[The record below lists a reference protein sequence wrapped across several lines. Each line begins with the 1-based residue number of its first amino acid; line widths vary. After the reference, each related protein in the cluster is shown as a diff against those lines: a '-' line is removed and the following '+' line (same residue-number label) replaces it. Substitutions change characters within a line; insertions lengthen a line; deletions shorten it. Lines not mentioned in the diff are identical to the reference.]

1 MDSTRTLVGHCF
13 QPFHGV
19 RHLTGR
25 SLDPE
30 RDQPGSKAR
39 ETEPVQAIPV
49 SVREIL
55 FTVDDLVHQAQ
66 RGDVIAFEALYRQ
79 HAGRVYA
86 LCRRIC
92 GDPARAEELTQD
104 AFTRAW
110 EHRRSSRTGPEYIGW
125 LCRIAI
131 NVALTDSRSR
141 GRRDRRET
149 LVAEAADWSP
159 PSSPQPVVGLDLER
173 AIAHLPEGA
182 RRVFVLHDVEG
193 YRHEEIGS
201 MLGLST
207 GTSKAQL
214 HRARRLLRKALA
226 GS

>member
-1 MDSTRTLVGHCF
+1 
-13 QPFHGV
+13 
-19 RHLTGR
+19 
-25 SLDPE
+25 
-30 RDQPGSKAR
+30 
-39 ETEPVQAIPV
+39 VQAIPV

-66 RGDVIAFEALYRQ
+66 RGDVVAFETLYRR

-86 LCRRIC
+86 LCRRLC
-92 GDPARAEELTQD
+92 GDAARAEELTQD

-110 EHRRSSRTGPEYIGW
+110 QHRSKSRSGPEYIGW

-131 NVALTDSRSR
+131 HLALTDSRSR

-149 LVAEAADWSP
+149 LVAEAAEWSAA
-159 PSSPQPVVGLDLER
+159 SSPQPAVGMDLER
-173 AIAHLPEGA
+173 AIARLPEGA
-182 RRVFVLHDVEG
+182 RKVFVLHDIEG
-193 YRHEEIGS
+193 YRHEEIGE

-214 HRARRLLRKALA
+214 HRARRLLREALA